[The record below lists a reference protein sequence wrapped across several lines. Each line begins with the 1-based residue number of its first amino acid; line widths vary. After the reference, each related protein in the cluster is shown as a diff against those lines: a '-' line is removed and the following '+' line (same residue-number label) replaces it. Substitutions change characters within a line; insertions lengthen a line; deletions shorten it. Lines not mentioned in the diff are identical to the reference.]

1 MQGSQQGQGNGLDL
15 GEAEV
20 AGEVRSKWAD
30 RGKEWG
36 WEEPAGLQA
45 PEGSLPAHRPRNSG
59 CQSTAQLPDLTPA
72 LTLPSTNRP

>member
-36 WEEPAGLQA
+36 WGEPAGLQA
-45 PEGSLPAHRPRNSG
+45 SRGLSSSPQA
-59 CQSTAQLPDLTPA
+59 
-72 LTLPSTNRP
+72 